1 MIRSRF
7 LGSAIIY
14 TVANFAV
21 AGVPFLLLPILTRN
35 LSPEEYGA
43 VAMFMVV
50 VAFMAV
56 GTGLNTHGAIMI
68 RYFDSDRFQT
78 STYVSSVL
86 FILLASTSVLSII
99 VYLGQDELELYTGLP
114 ITWIAFAVF
123 VASSQFVVQ
132 ILLTLWQA
140 SEQPTKF
147 ASLRISQA
155 TLDGVFSLFL
165 VITLAL
171 SWEGRLLGI
180 GTAWGV
186 SAIAAFYFLYKGGW
200 LVKTADR
207 YHAKDAL
214 RYGIP
219 LLPHA
224 IAGLALAMTDRLLVT
239 NLMDLTSTGVYM
251 VAVQIGMIL
260 QIAADAFNKAFAP
273 WLINALHNKNL
284 NRDIKIVRYTYLYFV
299 VILSIAIGIGAA
311 SEFIVDLVAGDQ
323 YKEAADIA
331 KYMLIGNAFVGMYF
345 MVTNYVFFSRRTELL
360 SLTTTIIGIATFG
373 LTYYLIKI
381 NGAIG
386 AAQAFMISQILMF
399 LVTWYIANKCH
410 SMPWGLRSK

>member
-1 MIRSRF
+1 M
-7 LGSAIIY
+7 GSAIIY
-14 TVANFAV
+14 TIANFTV

-56 GTGLNTHGAIMI
+56 GAGLNTHGAIMI
-68 RYFDSDRFQT
+68 RYHNSDLFQT

-86 FILLASTSVLSII
+86 FILLASTSVLAII
-99 VYLGQDELELYTGLP
+99 VYLGQASLELYTGLP

-123 VASSQFVVQ
+123 VASSQFIVQ

-140 SEQPTKF
+140 SGQPTKF

-155 TLDGVFSLFL
+155 TLDGVLSLFL
-165 VITLAL
+165 VITLTL

-180 GTAWGV
+180 GAAWGI
-186 SAIAAFYFLYKGGW
+186 SAIAAFYFLNKGGW
-200 LVKTADR
+200 LVKTPDR

-224 IAGLALAMTDRLLVT
+224 MAGLALAMTDRFLVT
-239 NLMDLTSTGVYM
+239 NLMDLTSTGIYM

-273 WLINALHNKNL
+273 WLINALHTANI
-284 NRDIKIVRYTYLYFV
+284 NRDKKIVRYTYLYFF

-311 SEFIVDLVAGDQ
+311 SDFIVYLVAGDQ

-331 KYMLIGNAFVGMYF
+331 KYTLIGNAFVGMYF

-360 SLTTTIIGIATFG
+360 SLTTTIIGVATFG

-381 NGAIG
+381 NGATG